1 MSIPNPAVIH
11 HTCFLVRDLEGTAQR
26 LADTLAIGPWNIW
39 TIQPAQSSVYG
50 QPCSFSFRVA
60 LATIGG
66 GTLELITP
74 HSGRSA
80 LDDHLDEHGEGFHH
94 ICLVYPSL
102 ETVHEAKLELRRQGR
117 DLIMEASAGDVFD
130 LTYVRFPEIG
140 SLVELLY
147 LDPSKLPAPDLI
159 IQPSAAAAPIAF

>member
-1 MSIPNPAVIH
+1 MSIPTPAMIH

-26 LADTLAIGPWNIW
+26 LADALAIGPWNVW
-39 TIQPAQSSVYG
+39 TIQPAQCTSYG
-50 QPCSFSFRVA
+50 QPGLFSFRVA

-80 LDDHLDEHGEGFHH
+80 LDDHLDKHGEGFHH
-94 ICLVYPSL
+94 MCLVYPSL
-102 ETVHEAKLELRRQGR
+102 ETIHKAKLELRRQGR
-117 DLIMEASAGDVFD
+117 DFIMEASAGDVFD
-130 LTYVRFPEIG
+130 LTYVHFPEIG

-147 LDPSKLPAPDLI
+147 LDSSKLPAPEVI
-159 IQPSAAAAPIAF
+159 IQQSVAVAPSTV